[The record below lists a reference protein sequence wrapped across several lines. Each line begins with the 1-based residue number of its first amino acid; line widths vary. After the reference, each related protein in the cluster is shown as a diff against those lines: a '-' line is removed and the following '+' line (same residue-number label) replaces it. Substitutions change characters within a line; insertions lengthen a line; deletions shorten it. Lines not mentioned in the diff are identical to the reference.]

1 MRNPVSKTN
10 IFTFI
15 FYAVLIVAALVL
27 TSCSSGIE
35 VMSSHNGSPIQINGE
50 RSDWAGNLVQSDDK
64 KVAFGFRNDQEF
76 LYLLVTTGDRAT
88 AMKMLLQGMTVRI
101 KSDNGEELGIRYPMK
116 PLPEDIR
123 EIRGIGN
130 KDEQPG
136 LEKFVHELKKVNDQ
150 IQVVTKDDYPVYTS
164 GATQGKSLKGSFG
177 MSDGLFVVEMQIPL
191 TGDEIA
197 GRLFPQYPQNILINF
212 TTGKPDFQGFR
223 PEGGAGKEG
232 GNGGMSRGGRRGNR
246 GGERPGGGGDRPD
259 FKPVDQSFRVKIV
272 K

>member
-1 MRNPVSKTN
+1 MLKTN

-15 FYAVLIVAALVL
+15 FHAVLIFAAFVL

-35 VMSSHNGSPIQINGE
+35 VVSSHADSPIQINGE
-50 RSDWAGNLVQSDDK
+50 RSDWVGNLIQSDDK
-64 KVAFGFRNDQEF
+64 KVAFGFRNDQQF

-88 AMKMLLQGMTVRI
+88 AMKMLLQGMTVKI

-116 PLPEDIR
+116 PLPEDLR
-123 EIRGIGN
+123 EIRGNGN

-164 GATQGKSLKGSFG
+164 GAAQGKSLKGSFG
-177 MSDGLFVVEMQIPL
+177 VNEGLFVIEMQIPL

-197 GRLFPQYPQNILINF
+197 GRLFPLYPQNISINF
-212 TTGKPDFQGFR
+212 TTGKADFQGFR

-232 GNGGMSRGGRRGNR
+232 GNGGMGRGGGRGNR
-246 GGERPGGGGDRPD
+246 GGERPGGRGGERPD
-259 FKPVDQSFRVKIV
+259 FKALDYSFKVKIQQ
-272 K
+272 